1 MNKFLQYCTVFSVCL
16 IQANAFPQG
25 TITRP
30 PAVPLMTA
38 DPYFSVWSF
47 ANSPADDYTR
57 HWTGKTM
64 GIFLMARIDGKTYRV
79 VGGSERQLPALKLKT
94 TIVNPTQTIYVFDD
108 AGVELTLTFTT
119 PLLPDSL
126 DLISEDASYI
136 TWQVRSTDNKLHQV
150 SLYFDGG
157 GEFSVNT
164 PDQRIVWGRLKLP
177 GVDVMKMGSQ
187 LQPILGKK
195 GDDLR
200 IDWGYVYFCSPR
212 GQDGMSVIAP
222 AAEAR
227 DAFMQSDTIP
237 TSDDF
242 NMPRQANDGWPVC
255 AYVFNLGEV
264 GAKAKERFVLV
275 AYDEIFSIEYFERKL
290 PAYWKRNGASIA
302 DMITGRVDEYGT
314 LMREC
319 EGFDSS
325 LVAKLAET
333 GGKDYASICALAYR
347 QVFAAH
353 KLVADVDGTPMLF
366 PKENF
371 SNGCISTVDVIYP
384 SAPFFMYF
392 NNDLLKALL
401 TPVFKYSE
409 MPRWKFP
416 FAPHDLGTYPK
427 ANGQVY
433 GGGEKNEV
441 DQMPVEE
448 SGNMIILTYAVCRND
463 RNADYAMKNWSSLEK
478 WANYLKQ
485 EGLDPA
491 NQLCTD
497 DFTGHLAHNAN
508 LSVKAIIAL
517 GCFSRICEMAGKDE
531 LAEEYRALASDY
543 AKKWAQMD
551 LDRDHYK
558 LAFDKPGTWSMKY
571 NMVWDKLFNLDLFPP
586 DVMKQE
592 LSFYRTK
599 LNKYGLPL
607 DNRAAFTKPEWMTW
621 VATMYSD
628 REDFENYMHTIVEYL
643 NNTPERVPFSDWYD
657 TKSARRDGF
666 QARSVVGGIFI
677 KLLKK

>member
-1 MNKFLQYCTVFSVCL
+1 MSKFTHFCAALTVSLISSTVFS
-16 IQANAFPQG
+16 QG

-47 ANSPADDYTR
+47 ANNPADDYTR

-64 GIFLMARIDGKTYRV
+64 GIFLMVKVDGRTFRV
-79 VGGSERQLPALKLKT
+79 IGGSERQLPAMDLKAT
-94 TIVNPTQTIYVFDD
+94 VVNPTQTIYVFDG
-108 AGVELTLTFTT
+108 AGVELRLKFTT

-136 TWQVRSTDNKLHQV
+136 TWKVKSIDGKLHRV
-150 SLYFDGG
+150 SVYFDGD
-157 GEFSVNT
+157 GEFCVNT

-187 LQPILGKK
+187 MQPVLEKK

-222 AAEAR
+222 ADEAR
-227 DAFMQSDTIP
+227 DAFIQSDTLP
-237 TSDDF
+237 SADDF
-242 NMPRQANDGWPVC
+242 NMPRQASDGWPVC
-255 AYVFNLGEV
+255 AYLFNLGEV
-264 GAKAKERFVLV
+264 GANAKERFVLV
-275 AYDEIFSIEYFERKL
+275 AYDEIYSIEYFHREL
-290 PAYWKRNGASIA
+290 QAYWKRNGATTA
-302 DMITGRVDEYGT
+302 GMITERVSEYPK
-314 LMREC
+314 LMSEC
-319 EGFDSS
+319 AGFDSS
-325 LVAKLAET
+325 LVAKLAEK

-353 KLVADVDGTPMLF
+353 KLVADIDGTPMLF
-366 PKENF
+366 PKEDF

-392 NNDLLKALL
+392 NNDLLKAIL

-433 GGGEKNEV
+433 GGGEKSAV

-463 RNADYAMKNWSSLEK
+463 QSADYAIKNWSSLEK

-508 LSVKAIIAL
+508 LSVKAIVAL
-517 GCFSRICEMAGKDE
+517 GCFSKICEMAGKED
-531 LAEEYRALASDY
+531 LAKEYWTLATGY
-543 AKKWAQMD
+543 AKKWEEMD
-551 LDRDHYK
+551 LDNDHYK

-571 NMVWDKLFNLDLFPP
+571 NMVWDKLFGLGLFSP
-586 DVMKQE
+586 DIMNRE
-592 LSFYRTK
+592 LSFYKTK
-599 LNKYGLPL
+599 LNKFGLPL

-621 VATMYSD
+621 VATMYPD
-628 REDFENYMHTIVEYL
+628 KKDFEAYMHTIVEYL
-643 NNTPERVPFSDWYD
+643 NDTPNRVPFSDWYD
-657 TKSARRDGF
+657 TETARQDGF
-666 QARSVVGGIFI
+666 QARSVIGGIFI
-677 KLLKK
+677 KLLDK